1 MTCYMMRGWIIG
13 TDSTRKL
20 LNSQAKMTCTSQ
32 SAKKQT
38 KENGGKKKS
47 QMRAE
52 FKLCYKG
59 FKSSGSLSFEDMYL
73 HTTPACQNSTRHM
86 IVSFYSPGMECS

>member
-1 MTCYMMRGWIIG
+1 MMRFYMMCKG

-20 LNSQAKMTCTSQ
+20 LNFEKPHAKMYNYMDKSI
-32 SAKKQT
+32 SKKT
-38 KENGGKKKS
+38 KQNGKNKS

-59 FKSSGSLSFEDMYL
+59 FKLSGSHSFEDMYL
-73 HTTPACQNSTRHM
+73 HTTLVCK
-86 IVSFYSPGMECS
+86 SPRGT